1 MNSFAMLFPGQGS
14 QYINMLSSFFQKKD
28 NIFKKIF
35 DEASEYINYNLLK
48 LIQNRETKKRDNY
61 KYIQSAILTSSIAIY
76 QFWKEKNGRCPAF
89 MSGHSLGEYSALV
102 CANAIKFSD
111 ALKIV
116 KLRSKLMQKTV
127 INQPSLVQAIIGLD
141 KKIIEN
147 ICLQHSP
154 KVVSI
159 ASINSDNQIIISGD
173 KSAVHKVGLKC
184 KQKGAK
190 YVVKLNIN
198 TPIHSSLMKPVS
210 EKIQYVLKSIKIK
223 SPTIPVI
230 NNVDVICEK
239 NEKKIKKALV
249 RQFYSTVR
257 WKEIID
263 LIKSKKIFT
272 MLEIGPNKI
281 LSNLIKKNKNITML
295 NTNNLK
301 NFLIAFKKIHKKN
314 HEH

>member
-14 QYINMLSSFFQKKD
+14 QHTNMLCSFFQKKN

-35 DEASEYINYNLLK
+35 DEASECINYNLLK
-48 LIQNRETKKRDNY
+48 LIKNGAKKKDDYY

-102 CANAIKFSD
+102 CADAIKFSD

-116 KLRSKLMQKTV
+116 KLRSKLMQRTI
-127 INQPSLVQAIIGLD
+127 INKPSLVQAIIGLD
-141 KKIIEN
+141 KIIIEN
-147 ICLQHSP
+147 ICLQHSE

-159 ASINSDNQIIISGD
+159 ASINSKNQIIVSGD
-173 KSAVHKVGLKC
+173 KSAVHEVGVSC
-184 KQKGAK
+184 KKNGAK
-190 YVVKLNIN
+190 YVIKLNIN
-198 TPIHSSLMKPVS
+198 TPIHSSLMKPVA
-210 EKIQYVLKSIKIK
+210 EKMQYLLQSIKIK
-223 SPTIPVI
+223 TPKIPVI

-239 NEKKIKKALV
+239 SEKKIKKALV
-249 RQFYSTVR
+249 RQLYSTVR

-281 LSNLIKKNKNITML
+281 LTNLMKKNHSITMF

-314 HEH
+314 NEN